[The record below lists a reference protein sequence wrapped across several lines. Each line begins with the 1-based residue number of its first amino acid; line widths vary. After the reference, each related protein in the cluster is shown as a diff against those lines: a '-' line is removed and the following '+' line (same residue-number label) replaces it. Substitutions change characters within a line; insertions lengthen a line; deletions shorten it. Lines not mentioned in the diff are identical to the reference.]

1 MNRKKFILMSD
12 LWGQGNWS

>member
-12 LWGQGNWS
+12 LWDQGDW

>member
-12 LWGQGNWS
+12 LWSQGDWS